1 MWDLATGLPD
11 MRWRKARRSNTGNDA
26 RCVEVANGLRAVR
39 DSKNPDEAVWFPPA
53 ALSRFLSA
61 VKGS

>member
-1 MWDLATGLPD
+1 